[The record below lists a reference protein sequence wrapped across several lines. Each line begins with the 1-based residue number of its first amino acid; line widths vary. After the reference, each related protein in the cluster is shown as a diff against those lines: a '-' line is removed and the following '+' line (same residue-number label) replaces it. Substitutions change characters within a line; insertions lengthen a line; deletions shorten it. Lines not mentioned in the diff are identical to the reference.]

1 MNPTR
6 LAAIGV
12 AVGLILVIVIVS
24 MGPLNRM
31 SEGYGE
37 PLDVAPTHGEW
48 VEYAGAG
55 GDTVTA
61 YIAFPERPDAAP
73 AMIVIHEIY
82 GLSDWVRS
90 VADDFAGSGYVAIT
104 PDMLSRRGGTPESA
118 DEARSLIRSLPP
130 DSITVD
136 LNATFAYLRTLKSVR
151 GDAIGVIGFCWGG
164 SQSFRYATNNP
175 DLGAAVVCYGGAPD
189 LATLGRIAAPVL
201 GVYAENDARINVNL
215 PEVETAMAQAG
226 RSYAYTI
233 YPGAG
238 HAFLRRG
245 EPQAEIERAW
255 EDVFSFLEE
264 VIGK

>member
-1 MNPTR
+1 MNTTR

-12 AVGLILVIVIVS
+12 AVGLVLLIVIAS
-24 MGPLNRM
+24 RGPLSRM
-31 SEGYGE
+31 SEGFAE
-37 PLDVAPTHGEW
+37 QLDVAPTHGEW
-48 VEYAGAG
+48 VEYVGSG
-55 GDTVTA
+55 GDTVAA
-61 YIAFPERPDAAP
+61 YIAFPERPDPAP

-82 GLSDWVRS
+82 GLTDWVRS
-90 VADDFAGSGYVAIT
+90 VADDFAGRGYVAIS

-118 DEARSLIRSLPP
+118 DDARGMIRSLPP

-136 LNATFAYLRTLKSVR
+136 LNATFDYLRSLRSVR
-151 GDAIGVIGFCWGG
+151 ADAIGVIGFCWGG

-189 LATLGRIAAPVL
+189 LATLGGIAAPVL
-201 GVYAENDARINVNL
+201 GVYAENDARINANL
-215 PEVETAMAQAG
+215 PEVDAAMAEAG

-245 EPQAEIERAW
+245 EPEAEIERAW
-255 EDVFSFLEE
+255 TDVFGFLEE
-264 VIGK
+264 AIGR